1 MKKEVGVILAG
12 SVGLLAVLS
21 FIGIK
26 KVLGKKNKQYSD
38 SYSDYHRH
46 FDGKNQDDEYHG
58 IEFYALK

>member
-26 KVLGKKNKQYSD
+26 KVLGKKNKKYSD